1 MTAEPD
7 YDLLDDQLRAAGCG
21 WDAAGVHGL
30 LAGRLATQGAEAGT
44 TWLSLALEDSDSA
57 GEARRECE
65 AALSKLFQE
74 TYRQLTER
82 QSEFEPLLPDDSA
95 STTVRAR
102 CLGRWSEAFLHGLVS
117 VDHGEAVRKRL
128 AAEPVAGIIK
138 DLLEF
143 TRATADASDEAD
155 ERAYAELVEYLRVA
169 TQLVYEELA
178 ELRPRTRQ

>member
-7 YDLLDDQLRAAGCG
+7 YDVLDDQLRAAGSG

-30 LAGRLATQGAEAGT
+30 LAGRLAAQGAAAGS
-44 TWLSLALEDSDSA
+44 TWLSVALEDTESA
-57 GEARRECE
+57 GVARRECE
-65 AALSKLFQE
+65 ELLGKLFEE

-82 QSEFEPLLPDDSA
+82 QSEFAPLLPDDSA

-102 CLGRWSEAFLHGLVS
+102 SLGRWSEAFLHGLVS

-128 AAEPVAGIIK
+128 AAEPIAGIIK

-178 ELRPRTRQ
+178 ELRPQTKQ

>member
-7 YDLLDDQLRAAGCG
+7 YDVLDDQLRAAGSG

-30 LAGRLATQGAEAGT
+30 LAGRLAAQGAAAGSS
-44 TWLSLALEDSDSA
+44 WLSAALEDSDGGSS
-57 GEARRECE
+57 ARRECE
-65 AALSKLFQE
+65 ASLDKLFQE

-82 QSEFEPLLPDDSA
+82 QSEFSPLLPDDSA
-95 STTVRAR
+95 STAVRAR

-128 AAEPVAGIIK
+128 AAEPIAGIIK

-143 TRATADASDEAD
+143 TRASADTSGEAD

-178 ELRPRTRQ
+178 DLRPRTMQ